1 MKLYNRVWDLTKND
15 DFAPEM
21 ENSFFV
27 PTNIFI
33 TPNQQRGAC
42 PEFIRTNQTCT
53 SDADCSSSDKMWA
66 VNDHGVR
73 TGKCVDIKE
82 NTASSRSGSSRW
94 PSSRSSVRARKSCEV
109 RGWCPLETG
118 KSLASS
124 TKAILEDTKHF
135 HLQIRNHVQFSMFG
149 LDWGIRRDFN
159 VQDVVEEAI
168 KSFNKCKKCQLY
180 SGKVSEFWDEV
191 LGDADDSTTTKKPA
205 RRTKRSLKRTTKQ
218 AMPKR
223 TVKTTP
229 IPRKGSTAKIPVS
242 DVTYHDIAMK
252 GAVINVGIHWS
263 CHMGILRGSSQS
275 YFRKHCLPKITF
287 ILMPS
292 HRPDGFKD
300 PERKGRFVHKPD
312 HNGHGAS
319 SKRDLYK
326 TYGIWFRF
334 YVTSDV
340 SRFSFMNTFKVLFIG
355 LGLVKLNDVIFKW
368 LAPKLCCK
376 TKLHSEEYRKARYM
390 DIEDDDFENE
400 MIVI

>member
-1 MKLYNRVWDLTKND
+1 MTKFTKQELDNVKESDMKLYNRVWDLTKND

-42 PEFIRTNQTCT
+42 PEFTRTNKTCS
-53 SDADCSSSDKMWA
+53 SDADCTTSNNMWA

-73 TGKCVDIKE
+73 TGRCIDIKVDA
-82 NTASSRSGSSRW
+82 TTSTRPGSSRW
-94 PSSRSSVRARKSCEV
+94 SSSRSSAGGRKSCEV
-109 RGWCPLETG
+109 SGWCPLETG
-118 KSLASS
+118 KSVASS

-149 LDWGIRRDFN
+149 LDWGIRQEFK

-168 KSFNKCKKCQLY
+168 KSFNKCKKCKLY
-180 SGKVSEFWDEV
+180 YGRVSEFWDGV
-191 LGDADDSTTTKKPA
+191 LGDADDQPQTTSTTTSTTKKPTK
-205 RRTKRSLKRTTKQ
+205 RTKRFLRRTTKKTMAKQ
-218 AMPKR
+218 

-229 IPRKGSTAKIPVS
+229 IPRRGQKAKVPAGE
-242 DVTYHDIAMK
+242 VTYHDIAMK
-252 GAVINVGIHWS
+252 GAVINVEIHWS
-263 CHMGILRGSSQS
+263 CYMGILRGSSQS
-275 YFRKHCLPKITF
+275 YFRKNCLPKISF
-287 ILMPS
+287 VLMPS

-319 SKRDLYK
+319 TKRDLYK

-340 SRFSFMNTFKVLFIG
+340 SRFSFTNTFKVLFIG

-368 LAPKLCCK
+368 LQVACP
-376 TKLHSEEYRKARYM
+376 
-390 DIEDDDFENE
+390 
-400 MIVI
+400 